1 MENLRTKR
9 NLPNSSGISEEA
21 DGHKG
26 SLLVPKLR
34 ILGEFRQRKE
44 VNSFL
49 VIKEPSFLV
58 IIKLWT

>member
-1 MENLRTKR
+1 MENLRTKI

-34 ILGEFRQRKE
+34 FLVEFRGRRE
-44 VNSFL
+44 VHSGAL
-49 VIKEPSFLV
+49 HWSP
-58 IIKLWT
+58 